1 MFAEAAADAWCC
13 NHASATAAWP
23 AALPACKQVG
33 GGGRNA
39 RATSSR
45 SRAVSGSFPPGN
57 SLSRITG
64 CHWPAAIIQQAQ
76 ELSRFA
82 AHTLLEFKAWGNTK
96 RCGLCEQAVEDATS
110 LWKYEE
116 N

>member
-1 MFAEAAADAWCC
+1 M
-13 NHASATAAWP
+13 P
-23 AALPACKQVG
+23 GQPV
-33 GGGRNA
+33 
-39 RATSSR
+39 SR

-82 AHTLLEFKAWGNTK
+82 AHTLIQIAGSKQYKNGTRL
-96 RCGLCEQAVEDATS
+96 
-110 LWKYEE
+110 
-116 N
+116 

>member
-1 MFAEAAADAWCC
+1 M
-13 NHASATAAWP
+13 P
-23 AALPACKQVG
+23 GQPV
-33 GGGRNA
+33 
-39 RATSSR
+39 SR

-82 AHTLLEFKAWGNTK
+82 AHTLIRAIQKRHPIVKKLWTMRLPCGIVRKTK
-96 RCGLCEQAVEDATS
+96 
-110 LWKYEE
+110 